1 MGDGAMAMTIF
12 YIQSVVSGFCLISK
26 ITYYLMIDFIK
37 HTITAFFSFLLQTV
51 LLIDC
56 QYSVSVLC
64 MTVTVG
70 PFFFFSCA
78 TEGTF
83 ML

>member
-1 MGDGAMAMTIF
+1 MDKA
-12 YIQSVVSGFCLISK
+12 
-26 ITYYLMIDFIK
+26 IK

-70 PFFFFSCA
+70 PFFFFSLVVQLKELSCCDQQDVSLTIA
-78 TEGTF
+78 VPEAALVKYLWLPTLT
-83 ML
+83 